1 MTWSFKFKHNQN
13 KYIFI
18 FKAQLNLIIGD
29 SSTGKTAMCRFI
41 RRKDYTDFESTS
53 NVVIVSS
60 VKDVQYAD
68 NNSILLIDSD
78 DYSRDEILEIKDAVK
93 AIKNNTICVVY
104 LGRNEIKKL
113 PFAVQNTYK
122 LVTAKNTTTNVPV
135 CREELLYK
143 PVSFSKVVVE
153 DSNSGRLF
161 FENVFGKADTSNGNG
176 GIIKSTEPNTLIVF
190 DSVGFGAYILEFL
203 EQAAKYSAAFIG
215 YPSFEGFILETIFH
229 EKLQFTDINIEEAL
243 EAKLRAI
250 KGSYSKSIGCTG
262 KACLM
267 CQLTCK
273 QTSKSVIEKS
283 KYFSILK
290 YFEEVTLVDKLL
302 SNYLDSRCF
311 TSSSRDAEIQRL
323 VKLAELNH
331 CTVDDIIKDLI

>member
-13 KYIFI
+13 KYSFI

-29 SSTGKTAMCRFI
+29 SSTGKTAICRFI
-41 RRKDYTDFESTS
+41 RRKDYTDFESTN

-60 VKDVQYAD
+60 VKDVQYAE

-122 LVTAKNTTTNVPV
+122 LVTAKNTTINVPV
-135 CREELLYK
+135 CREESLYK
-143 PVSFSKVVVE
+143 P
-153 DSNSGRLF
+153 
-161 FENVFGKADTSNGNG
+161 
-176 GIIKSTEPNTLIVF
+176 
-190 DSVGFGAYILEFL
+190 
-203 EQAAKYSAAFIG
+203 
-215 YPSFEGFILETIFH
+215 
-229 EKLQFTDINIEEAL
+229 
-243 EAKLRAI
+243 
-250 KGSYSKSIGCTG
+250 
-262 KACLM
+262 
-267 CQLTCK
+267 
-273 QTSKSVIEKS
+273 
-283 KYFSILK
+283 
-290 YFEEVTLVDKLL
+290 VTLVDKLL